1 MIEAGPLRATI
12 EIRRRFGGSTI
23 VQRYSLR
30 AGSARLDIATE
41 IDWHERRTL
50 LRALFPLAIRAP
62 HATFETSYGAVKR
75 STQRNT
81 SWERAQ
87 YEVPGHRW
95 VDLSEPDFGVSLL
108 NDGRYGHSAL
118 GNTLGLTLLR
128 SPLDPDPLADIGHH
142 SFTYALYPHRGDWTS
157 GGTLEA
163 AIDLNSPLIG
173 RLTSN
178 EQPDH
183 RINPGHWFDV
193 SGMTVGA
200 LKLAE
205 DSDDIILRLYDP
217 YGRHGTAHVN
227 PYFTFAGAELV
238 DLLEENPTTIDLG
251 LDRTIEIPY
260 RPFQIMTLR
269 LRRA

>member
-1 MIEAGPLRATI
+1 
-12 EIRRRFGGSTI
+12 
-23 VQRYSLR
+23 
-30 AGSARLDIATE
+30 
-41 IDWHERRTL
+41 
-50 LRALFPLAIRAP
+50 
-62 HATFETSYGAVKR
+62 
-75 STQRNT
+75 
-81 SWERAQ
+81 
-87 YEVPGHRW
+87 
-95 VDLSEPDFGVSLL
+95 
-108 NDGRYGHSAL
+108 
-118 GNTLGLTLLR
+118 
-128 SPLDPDPLADIGHH
+128 
-142 SFTYALYPHRGDWTS
+142 
-157 GGTLEA
+157 LEA